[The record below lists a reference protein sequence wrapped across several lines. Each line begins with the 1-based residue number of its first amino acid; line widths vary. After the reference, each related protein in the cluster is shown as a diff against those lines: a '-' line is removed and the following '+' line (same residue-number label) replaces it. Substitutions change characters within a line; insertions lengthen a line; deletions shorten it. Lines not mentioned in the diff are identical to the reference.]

1 MHLLLLFEVAP
12 LCIVVRLEYSITLVP
27 CKPSNGQC
35 DDEHQGCRGFG
46 RYERGGTRQSEFRLV
61 AEGGDL
67 LVEVGLEVIDLIRIG
82 RVHQVPILC
91 QGHVSLATHK
101 TYL

>member
-1 MHLLLLFEVAP
+1 
-12 LCIVVRLEYSITLVP
+12 
-27 CKPSNGQC
+27 
-35 DDEHQGCRGFG
+35 
-46 RYERGGTRQSEFRLV
+46 
-61 AEGGDL
+61 L

-91 QGHVSLATHK
+91 QGHVSLATHM